1 MTIIYPF
8 LVFVHVLGTAA
19 GLIASL
25 GPLAARRSGDPDTSR
40 AAPLEPVPQ
49 RVVVAPALLVPCPP
63 GSPEPGSS
71 SSGGVSSRE

>member
-25 GPLAARRSGDPDTSR
+25 GPLAARRSRP
-40 AAPLEPVPQ
+40 AATT
-49 RVVVAPALLVPCPP
+49 AA
-63 GSPEPGSS
+63 
-71 SSGGVSSRE
+71 